1 MANGIGEVAVERD
14 GECTVP
20 FAPERI
26 KQFKARSAIGKK
38 RKSPKC

>member
-1 MANGIGEVAVERD
+1 MGNVEMD
-14 GECTVP
+14 LPGDCQVP

-26 KQFKARSAIGKK
+26 KKFEARSAIGKK